1 MPVIIR
7 HVMRFRF
14 LPNLLA
20 VSLALLLIPIGA
32 MAQSWAGTYLF
43 NEDGGKSLGGTHII
57 VSHELTVLEADE
69 GYYVTLKSNGYQT
82 SRDLICNAKA
92 EGNKLF
98 IYFVSYGEENIF
110 EMFKSGDL
118 LLTLERK
125 SAPAG
130 QQVLTFWGKFLPVIP
145 KNEKNGRVYF
155 VRADEI
161 KTND

>member
-7 HVMRFRF
+7 HIMRFRF

-20 VSLALLLIPIGA
+20 ISLALLLIPISA
-32 MAQSWAGTYLF
+32 KAQSWAGTYF
-43 NEDGGKSLGGTHII
+43 FEEDGGKNFGGTRII
-57 VSHELTVLEADE
+57 VSHELTVLEADG

-82 SRDLICNAKA
+82 SRDLICNARA

-98 IYFVSYGEENIF
+98 IYFASYGEENIF

-125 SAPAG
+125 SSPAG
-130 QQVLTFWGKFLPVIP
+130 QQILTFWGKFLPVIP
-145 KNEKNGRVYF
+145 KNEKSGRVYF